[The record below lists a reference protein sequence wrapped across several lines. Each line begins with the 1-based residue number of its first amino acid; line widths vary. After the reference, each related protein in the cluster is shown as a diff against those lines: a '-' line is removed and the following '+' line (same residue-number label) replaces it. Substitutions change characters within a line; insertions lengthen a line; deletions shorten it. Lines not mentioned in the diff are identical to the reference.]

1 MKKYDHRQ
9 RHLVLHKDTLRVLAK
24 YELEAAAGGV
34 ESRTVPT
41 VCLTVRTCASFEF
54 AC

>member
-1 MKKYDHRQ
+1 MKKYDRSQRQ
-9 RHLVLHKDTLRVLAK
+9 LVLHKDTLRVLATRD
-24 YELEAAAGGV
+24 LDAAVGGV
-34 ESRTVPT
+34 DSKAVPT